1 MFRFK
6 CDGQELR
13 CVMYDEAASGFIDT
27 VFAEFDLCKR
37 WADMVVTV
45 QYTQMQ
51 NGVEKTFNESL
62 DSETGIAKVSNSL
75 IDGPVDVSI
84 FGYVPETG
92 ARLTTDPVRIRIN
105 RSGFKDDGAPSVPP
119 SPDLYAKLLH
129 EVDEIVKKGISDRQ
143 IADAVNAH
151 LDANPVQ
158 VVTDETLEK
167 PGMPADAAAVGAAL
181 KEFDN
186 SKDNNSNLAN
196 GEAEGSLR
204 SVGSDA
210 ETDEYKLGK
219 YAVAVGHKTKAS
231 GEASFAEGR
240 STEASGAGAHVEGI
254 SSKASGIRSHAENGG
269 TQANGDDSHSEGL
282 LTKADGR
289 AAHAEGCNTVAT
301 GEYQHVQGKYNVEDT
316 ENRYAHIVGNGG
328 VDREAGGIVR
338 SNAHTL
344 DWDGNA
350 WYPGDVYVGGT
361 SQDDA
366 DRLAKEKEIRPAIE
380 NVLAETKKIE
390 VVRLVS
396 FELSHTRQEIIDA
409 AEAGKTIIGTDGNGV
424 VYVYT
429 GMEESNIDQK
439 TSVPT
444 FCALTSSYDSNGNSV
459 QRYIQFKP
467 DGESIITGQKR
478 VSAKNPRP
486 LVFSGAVNATYYGH
500 ETVNITIPKGGEGGG
515 GTAFETDESL
525 TLKDGILS
533 VNTADVVEEDNTL
546 PVTSAAVFTEV
557 GNINALLATI

>member
-105 RSGFKDDGAPSVPP
+105 RSGYKAGGAPSVPP
-119 SPDLYAKLLH
+119 APDLYAKLLH

-158 VVTDETLEK
+158 V
-167 PGMPADAAAVGAAL
+167 
-181 KEFDN
+181 
-186 SKDNNSNLAN
+186 
-196 GEAEGSLR
+196 
-204 SVGSDA
+204 
-210 ETDEYKLGK
+210 
-219 YAVAVGHKTKAS
+219 
-231 GEASFAEGR
+231 
-240 STEASGAGAHVEGI
+240 
-254 SSKASGIRSHAENGG
+254 EN
-269 TQANGDDSHSEGL
+269 
-282 LTKADGR
+282 
-289 AAHAEGCNTVAT
+289 
-301 GEYQHVQGKYNVEDT
+301 
-316 ENRYAHIVGNGG
+316 
-328 VDREAGGIVR
+328 
-338 SNAHTL
+338 
-344 DWDGNA
+344 
-350 WYPGDVYVGGT
+350 
-361 SQDDA
+361 
-366 DRLAKEKEIRPAIE
+366 
-380 NVLAETKKIE
+380 IE

-396 FELSHTRQEIIDA
+396 HELSHTRQEIIDA
-409 AEAGKTIIGTDGNGV
+409 AESGKTIIGTDKNGV
-424 VYVYT
+424 VYVYA
-429 GMEESNIDQK
+429 GMEKSNIDVK
-439 TSVPT
+439 SSVPT
-444 FCALTSSYDSNGNSV
+444 FYAPTSSYNSSGNSIR
-459 QRYIQFKP
+459 RYIQFEP
-467 DGESIITGQKR
+467 EGESIITGQQG
-478 VSAKNPRP
+478 VNAKNPRP

-500 ETVNITIPKGGEGGG
+500 EQVNITIPKGGEGGG
-515 GTAFETDESL
+515 GTEFETDESL
-525 TLKDGILS
+525 ILKDGILS
-533 VNTADVVEEDNTL
+533 VNTADVVEENNTL
-546 PVTSAAVFTEV
+546 PVTSAAVYTEV

>member
-158 VVTDETLEK
+158 V
-167 PGMPADAAAVGAAL
+167 
-181 KEFDN
+181 
-186 SKDNNSNLAN
+186 
-196 GEAEGSLR
+196 
-204 SVGSDA
+204 
-210 ETDEYKLGK
+210 
-219 YAVAVGHKTKAS
+219 
-231 GEASFAEGR
+231 
-240 STEASGAGAHVEGI
+240 
-254 SSKASGIRSHAENGG
+254 EN
-269 TQANGDDSHSEGL
+269 
-282 LTKADGR
+282 
-289 AAHAEGCNTVAT
+289 
-301 GEYQHVQGKYNVEDT
+301 
-316 ENRYAHIVGNGG
+316 
-328 VDREAGGIVR
+328 
-338 SNAHTL
+338 
-344 DWDGNA
+344 
-350 WYPGDVYVGGT
+350 
-361 SQDDA
+361 
-366 DRLAKEKEIRPAIE
+366 
-380 NVLAETKKIE
+380 IE

-396 FELSHTRQEIIDA
+396 YELNHTRQEIIDA
-409 AEAGKTIIGTDGNGV
+409 AEAGKTIIGTDRNGV
-424 VYVYT
+424 VYVYA
-429 GMEESNIDQK
+429 GMEISHVDAK
-439 TSVPT
+439 SSVPT
-444 FCALTSSYDSNGNSV
+444 FYAPTSSQDSSGNSIR
-459 QRYIQFKP
+459 RYIQFKP
-467 DGESIITGQKR
+467 EGESIITGQQR
-478 VSAKNPRP
+478 VNAKNPRP

-500 ETVNITIPKGGEGGG
+500 EQVNITIPKGGEGGG
-515 GTAFETDESL
+515 ADVG
-525 TLKDGILS
+525 LS
-533 VNTADVVEEDNTL
+533 VADGMVCITYEEG
-546 PVTSAAVFTEV
+546 V
-557 GNINALLATI
+557 I